1 MKVDLMG
8 VQTINYTQKRTG
20 KQASMCVLH
29 TVHPRNGMPGYAV
42 EEIRVYEG
50 SEIYNQASQLPPA
63 SVLDIDFDSRGF
75 VTGITVLPDAFPF
88 YNLVADRKPAGK

>member
-29 TVHPRNGMPGYAV
+29 RVHLRNGVAGCFV
-42 EEIRVYEG
+42 EEVRVYEG
-50 SEIYNQASQLPPA
+50 SDLYGLAASLLPGT
-63 SVLDIDFDSRGF
+63 VLDIGFDSRGF
-75 VTGITVLPDAFPF
+75 VTDILVQPDPFPAFSP
-88 YNLVADRKPAGK
+88 VPDKKTSTK

>member
-29 TVHPRNGMPGYAV
+29 RVHLRNGVAGCFV
-42 EEIRVYEG
+42 EEVRVYEG
-50 SEIYNQASQLPPA
+50 SDFYGLAQEKLVLFT
-63 SVLDIDFDSRGF
+63 SVATCRKRR
-75 VTGITVLPDAFPF
+75 TVAKILCS
-88 YNLVADRKPAGK
+88 GE